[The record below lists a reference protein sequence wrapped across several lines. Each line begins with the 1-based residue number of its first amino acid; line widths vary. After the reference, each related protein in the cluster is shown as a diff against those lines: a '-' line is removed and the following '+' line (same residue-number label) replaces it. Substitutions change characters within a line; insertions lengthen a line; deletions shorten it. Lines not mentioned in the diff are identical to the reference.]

1 MNNGT
6 FTEEELK
13 NNPKYGYW
21 TSKDYVDQ
29 FGKFVA
35 DCQQVADLVKAQ
47 YNDQKISSE
56 IKSLYDNFDSEYT
69 SIYQNTVNSLQGQ
82 LDTIKNSYEDTTD
95 PVYSDATSA
104 LNELIRRQNFKAK
117 LALMSENQL
126 KGYMDNAP
134 ETMMKLPLSDQKAVL
149 DEFHNRKIK
158 YDEAVIRD
166 AQQNRYKADPNFQRL
181 SSILSNAWTVTPNG
195 KNTTLAYFLLQSD
208 GTYTLNFVYV
218 SVLDKIGHLPIDEAT
233 NTVNK
238 LQQGLSSLRKLGSQ
252 NSVNQNQSKIKQ
264 ASELVD
270 TYVNGSQKYKIAD
283 NDPRINESGSHWRW
297 TAFYE
302 FLQERFGNDQVIVS
316 NPVYSDITNP
326 NYDIDKRYHAMK
338 GIYETQLTN
347 HQYHPVKI
355 IKVPGD
361 KNPEELSDKDIIK
374 LFGAID

>member
-35 DCQQVADLVKAQ
+35 DCQKVADLVRAQ
-47 YNDQKISSE
+47 YNDQKISNDIE
-56 IKSLYDNFDSEYT
+56 DMYNDFNAGYT
-69 SIYQNTVNSLQGQ
+69 STYQGTVSSLQKQ
-82 LDTIKNSYEDTTD
+82 LDTIKDSYEDTTD

-117 LALMSENQL
+117 LALMSNNQL

-134 ETMMKLPLSDQKAVL
+134 ETMMKLPLFDQKTVL

-181 SSILSNAWTVTPNG
+181 SSILSNTWSVTPNG

-270 TYVNGSQKYKIAD
+270 TYVSGSQNYKIAD

-297 TAFYE
+297 GAFYE
-302 FLQERFGNDQVIVS
+302 FLQERFGNEQEIVS
-316 NPVYSDITNP
+316 NPVYSDVMNP